1 MENKLPAAFKAKMQ
15 NLLKNDYQ
23 AYIDSFDNERQYGLR
38 VNTLKISVEDFL
50 KISPFKLEPIPWTT
64 DGFYYSGEDKPAKHP
79 YYYAGLYYLQ
89 EPSAMTPAEVLPIK
103 DGDFV
108 LDCCAAPGG
117 KSTKLI
123 SKLHHSGLLVTND
136 ISNSRAQALLKN
148 IELCGADNAFVTS
161 EDTTK
166 LAKYFPNFFDK
177 ILIDAPCSGEG
188 MFRKEPAMLKSW
200 NDTSNDYYHDLQSDI
215 VAAAAK
221 MLKDGGMM
229 VYSTCTFDP
238 KENEVIIKQLLEV
251 DETLHVVAI
260 NPRYENFAPGLEI
273 PEAARL
279 YPHLLNGEG
288 HFVCLLQKGNPE
300 TVSKANLQAKLPN
313 DEILLDFLKHVHL
326 DLTNR
331 HFEKIQDNIYLVP
344 NIDVKL
350 KGLRILRSGLLLG
363 ESKKNHFEPA
373 QSLAMALSETD
384 FDQILNFDVED
395 ERVIRYLKGE
405 TLYVKDLTT
414 LEGWVLVCVNHYP
427 LGFAKISQGTLK
439 NKYAK
444 GWRYQ

>member
-1 MENKLPAAFKAKMQ
+1 MQ
-15 NLLKNDYQ
+15 ELLKDDYQ
-23 AYIDSFDNERQYGLR
+23 AYLDSFDNERQYGLR

-50 KISPFKLEPIPWTT
+50 KISPFKLEPIPWTS
-64 DGFYYSGEDKPAKHP
+64 DGFYYQGEDKPAKHP

-89 EPSAMTPAEVLPIK
+89 EPSAMTPAEVLPIEE
-103 DGDFV
+103 GDYV

-123 SKLHHSGLLVTND
+123 SKLKHQGLLVTND

-161 EDTTK
+161 EDTSK

-200 NDTSNDYYHDLQSDI
+200 NEDSNLYYHNLQMEI
-215 VAAAAK
+215 VEAALK
-221 MLKDGGMM
+221 MLKDGGSI

-238 KENEVIIKQLLEV
+238 QENEDIIKHLLSL
-251 DETLHVVAI
+251 DDSLHTVTI
-260 NPRYENFAPGLEI
+260 NNRYEQFAHGQDLEDAI
-273 PEAARL
+273 RI
-279 YPHLLNGEG
+279 YPHLVKGEG
-288 HFVCLLQKGNPE
+288 HFVCLIQKGTKQDN
-300 TVSKANLQAKLPN
+300 VSPKTIAKMPN
-313 DEILLDFLKHVHL
+313 NEDVLEFLKHVQL
-326 DLTNR
+326 NLENR
-331 HFEKIQDNIYLVP
+331 HFETIQDNIYLVP
-344 NIDVKL
+344 DINVKL

-363 ESKKNHFEPA
+363 EIKKHHFEPA
-373 QSLAMALSETD
+373 QSLAMALNMHD
-384 FDQILNFDVED
+384 FDQVLNFDVTD

-414 LEGWVLVCVNHYP
+414 IQGWALVCVSGYP
-427 LGFAKISQGTLK
+427 LGFAKIDQGTLK